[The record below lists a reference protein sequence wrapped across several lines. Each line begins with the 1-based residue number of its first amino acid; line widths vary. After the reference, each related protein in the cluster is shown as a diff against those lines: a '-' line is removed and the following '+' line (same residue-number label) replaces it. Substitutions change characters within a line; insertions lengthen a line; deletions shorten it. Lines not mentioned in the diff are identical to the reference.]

1 MLQSKTTYPP
11 KVSSRDEES
20 LVDTFCR
27 IRGFSLAL
35 CWAVIM
41 LLAATSHALADEP
54 NTGKV
59 ERAAQAARLTIASD
73 TPLTVSFS
81 PSESSGEPSGIAQR
95 IARIAGSIGDTQVWI
110 QFLTVLLVIFSAF
123 LSWRTARIGR
133 FNVQVDA
140 FQKLRTAYLLI
151 SHKLPSRFW
160 TQQDLPKDSP
170 EAYEYLCAMERY
182 WYQSFDEW
190 YITQVLHP
198 NTLGRLWT
206 TYYKDSILK
215 NCKSKAMVAALI
227 HTRDE
232 AGTDLYRRFF
242 KMVICRGWG
251 CGRWSKKIDNYDE
264 ADKLAK
270 MWVPHLAAQKL
281 IYDAARKDK

>member
-1 MLQSKTTYPP
+1 M
-11 KVSSRDEES
+11 
-20 LVDTFCR
+20 DTLCR
-27 IRGFSLAL
+27 VRGFSLVL
-35 CWAVIM
+35 CWAVIIHFF
-41 LLAATSHALADEP
+41 ATSHALADELSA
-54 NTGKV
+54 GKV
-59 ERAAQAARLTIASD
+59 ERATQATHLTIASD

-81 PSESSGEPSGIAQR
+81 PSESSSEPSGMAQR

-151 SHKLPSRFW
+151 SHKLPPRFW
-160 TQQDLPKDSP
+160 TLQDLPKDSP

-206 TYYKDSILK
+206 NYYKDSILK
-215 NCKSKAMVAALI
+215 NCESKAMVAALI

-242 KMVICRGWG
+242 KMVVCRGWG
-251 CGRWSKKIDNYDE
+251 WGWWRKKIDNYDE

-270 MWVPHLAAQKL
+270 TWVPHLAAQKL
-281 IYDAARKDK
+281 ICAAARKAN